1 MKEVHTHPTTVE
13 LRWPKPMLASW
24 IGGFDQR
31 RILGLIR
38 AG

>member
-1 MKEVHTHPTTVE
+1 MKEAHTHPTTVE
-13 LRWPKPMLASW
+13 PRGPKPMLASW
-24 IGGFDQR
+24 IGGVDQR